1 MFDDYFSCPLAQ
13 VGARPLARQVRT
25 SQPWNHVA
33 CLKIFTG
40 LEDFSRSGKT
50 FSNGTLRIPRNVCWA
65 ENALLIARQS
75 QSGRPLGSRDYIAT
89 RSLPFFFSRALSP
102 HPPFFCHLYPS
113 PSHTSSSSFP
123 SSVFFSPLSS
133 LSLFPPLPF
142 PSLFHA
148 FLSQV
153 FISTLLSLLPPPL
166 APLPFPPFYF
176 SLFNKNSH
184 VCAFEVRSQSATR
197 AHPLLVSHPLPLV
210 AFLVVEPPFPRFRSF
225 QKYHRHT
232 SPIPLPLPLSARS
245 FNAPILP
252 FVIYATGHRIRPPTL
267 FSTSHAWKGEER
279 SLAFPLHSLWI
290 IRRFRN
296 IVSDYLLNGVEGF
309 FRTS

>member
-1 MFDDYFSCPLAQ
+1 MEPRCMSENFH
-13 VGARPLARQVRT
+13 GAGRLQPFGQNVFQRHSSNTAKCLLSGKCTFNCTSKSKRATPWLPRLYRD
-25 SQPWNHVA
+25 SQP
-33 CLKIFTG
+33 
-40 LEDFSRSGKT
+40 T
-50 FSNGTLRIPRNVCWA
+50 F
-65 ENALLIARQS
+65 
-75 QSGRPLGSRDYIAT
+75 
-89 RSLPFFFSRALSP
+89 FFFSRALSP

-153 FISTLLSLLPPPL
+153 FISTLLSLPPPPL

-232 SPIPLPLPLSARS
+232 SPSPPPPPPLRQEFQRANFAIRNLR
-245 FNAPILP
+245 
-252 FVIYATGHRIRPPTL
+252 HRPPD
-267 FSTSHAWKGEER
+267 STSNFVFHFRVEGRRKKFGFSPPLLVDYSAVSKHRFGLFIER
-279 SLAFPLHSLWI
+279 S
-290 IRRFRN
+290 RR
-296 IVSDYLLNGVEGF
+296 F
-309 FRTS
+309 FRTN

>member
-1 MFDDYFSCPLAQ
+1 MSENFH
-13 VGARPLARQVRT
+13 GAGRLQPFGQNVFQRHSSNTAKCLLSGKCTFNCTSKSKRATPWLPRLYRDSQPTFFFLARALSTPALFLPSLSISFPHLVFFFPFVRF
-25 SQPWNHVA
+25 
-33 CLKIFTG
+33 L
-40 LEDFSRSGKT
+40 FSPFVS
-50 FSNGTLRIPRNVCWA
+50 FPFPPSSI
-65 ENALLIARQS
+65 
-75 QSGRPLGSRDYIAT
+75 
-89 RSLPFFFSRALSP
+89 SLPFSRI
-102 HPPFFCHLYPS
+102 
-113 PSHTSSSSFP
+113 
-123 SSVFFSPLSS
+123 
-133 LSLFPPLPF
+133 PF
-142 PSLFHA
+142 PSFYFH
-148 FLSQV
+148 S
-153 FISTLLSLLPPPL
+153 SLPPPPPL

-309 FRTS
+309 FELTSASR